1 MKRILPLA
9 ILGLAACE
17 PASPLVDTSG
27 VRVVTQAEVVECTPV
42 STITTTTGVSGEL
55 VREKALEL
63 ARNETLEEIRAT
75 GADTA
80 VLEAGGPGSDDFFV
94 RAAGYRCLG

>member
-1 MKRILPLA
+1 MKRLLPLA

-17 PASPLVDTSG
+17 PAAPLVDTSG
-27 VRVVTQAEVVECTPV
+27 VNVVSQAEVGGCTPI

-55 VREKALEL
+55 VREKSLEL
-63 ARNETLEEIRAT
+63 ARNETLAEIRKT

-80 VLEAGGPGSDDFFV
+80 VIEAGGPGSDDFFV
-94 RAAGYRCLG
+94 RATGYRCAG